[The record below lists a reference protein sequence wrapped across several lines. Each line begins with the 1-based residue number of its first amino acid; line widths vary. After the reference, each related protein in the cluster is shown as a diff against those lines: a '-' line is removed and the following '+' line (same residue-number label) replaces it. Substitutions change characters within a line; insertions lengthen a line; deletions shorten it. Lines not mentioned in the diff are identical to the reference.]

1 MNELTQR
8 LCDISID
15 NTERTHMILDKVL
28 MLTARSF
35 PDCEIRFNQDNV
47 AFEFT
52 INNLGVI
59 ITRDLNRFTVNTRVV
74 SNNTVIAECAIDCA
88 GGFDERYT
96 KFESKE
102 MKLKFAELFT
112 SISEI
117 DVNHA
122 LPSTED
128 PNVPD
133 EEETPHEDEDADV
146 EVEVE
151 NEVD

>member
-8 LCDISID
+8 LCDISIN

-35 PDCEIRFNQDNV
+35 PDCEIRFNQDTV
-47 AFEFT
+47 SFELT
-52 INNLGVI
+52 INNLGVV
-59 ITRDLNRFTVNTRVV
+59 ITRDLNRFTVNTRVI
-74 SNNTVIAECAIDCA
+74 SNNTVIAECAIDCV
-88 GGFDERYT
+88 GGFDEHYS

-133 EEETPHEDEDADV
+133 EEETPREDEDADV

>member
-8 LCDISID
+8 LCDISIN

-28 MLTARSF
+28 ILTARSF
-35 PDCEIRFNQDNV
+35 PDCEIRFNQDTV
-47 AFEFT
+47 SFELT
-52 INNLGVI
+52 INNLGVV
-59 ITRDLNRFTVNTRVV
+59 ITRDLNRFTVNTRVI
-74 SNNTVIAECAIDCA
+74 SNNTVIAECAIDCV
-88 GGFDERYT
+88 GGFDEHYS

-102 MKLKFAELFT
+102 MKLKFADLFT

-128 PNVPD
+128 PNVP
-133 EEETPHEDEDADV
+133 EEETPREDEDADV
-146 EVEVE
+146 EVELD

>member
-8 LCDISID
+8 LCDISIN

-35 PDCEIRFNQDNV
+35 PDCEIRFNQDSV
-47 AFEFT
+47 SFELT
-52 INNLGVI
+52 TNNLGVV
-59 ITRDLNRFTVNTRVV
+59 ITRDLNRFTVNTRVI
-74 SNNTVIAECAIDCA
+74 SNNTVIAECAIDCV
-88 GGFDERYT
+88 GGFDEHYS

-102 MKLKFAELFT
+102 MKLKFADLFT

-128 PNVPD
+128 SNVP
-133 EEETPHEDEDADV
+133 EEETPRKEEDADV
-146 EVEVE
+146 EVE

>member
-8 LCDISID
+8 LCDISIN

-35 PDCEIRFNQDNV
+35 PDCEIRFNQDSV
-47 AFEFT
+47 SFELT
-52 INNLGVI
+52 TNNLGVV
-59 ITRDLNRFTVNTRVV
+59 ITRDLNRFTVNTRVI
-74 SNNTVIAECAIDCA
+74 SNNTVIAECAIDCV
-88 GGFDERYT
+88 GGFDEHYS

-102 MKLKFAELFT
+102 MKLKFADLFT

-128 PNVPD
+128 PNVP
-133 EEETPHEDEDADV
+133 EEETPREAEDADV

>member
-8 LCDISID
+8 LCDISIN

-35 PDCEIRFNQDNV
+35 PDCEIRFNQDSV
-47 AFEFT
+47 SFELT
-52 INNLGVI
+52 TNNLGVV
-59 ITRDLNRFTVNTRVV
+59 ITRDLNRFTVNTRVI
-74 SNNTVIAECAIDCA
+74 SNNTVIAECAIDCV
-88 GGFDERYT
+88 GGFDEHYS

-102 MKLKFAELFT
+102 MKLKFADLFT

-128 PNVPD
+128 SNIP
-133 EEETPHEDEDADV
+133 EEETPRKEEDADV
-146 EVEVE
+146 EVE

>member
-8 LCDISID
+8 LCDISIN

-28 MLTARSF
+28 ILTARSF
-35 PDCEIRFNQDNV
+35 PDCEIRFNQDSV
-47 AFEFT
+47 SFELT
-52 INNLGVI
+52 TNNLGVV
-59 ITRDLNRFTVNTRVV
+59 ITRDLNRFTVNTRVI
-74 SNNTVIAECAIDCA
+74 SNNTVIAECAIDCV
-88 GGFDERYT
+88 GGFDEHYS

-102 MKLKFAELFT
+102 MKLKFADLFT

-128 PNVPD
+128 SNVP
-133 EEETPHEDEDADV
+133 EEETPREAEDV

>member
-8 LCDISID
+8 LCDISIN

-35 PDCEIRFNQDNV
+35 PDCEIRFNQDSV
-47 AFEFT
+47 SFELT
-52 INNLGVI
+52 TNNLGVV
-59 ITRDLNRFTVNTRVV
+59 ITRDLNRFTVNTRVI
-74 SNNTVIAECAIDCA
+74 SNNTVIAECAIDCV
-88 GGFDERYT
+88 GGFDEHYS

-102 MKLKFAELFT
+102 MKLKFADLFT

-128 PNVPD
+128 TNVP
-133 EEETPHEDEDADV
+133 EEETPREAEDV

>member
-8 LCDISID
+8 LCDISMN

-28 MLTARSF
+28 ILAATSF
-35 PDCEIRFNQDNV
+35 PGCEIRFNQDNV

-52 INNLGVI
+52 TNNLGVV
-59 ITRDLNRFTVNTRVV
+59 ITRDLNRFTVNTRVI
-74 SNNTVIAECAIDCA
+74 SNNAVIAECAIDCA

-102 MKLKFAELFT
+102 MKLKFANLFT

-128 PNVPD
+128 TNVP
-133 EEETPHEDEDADV
+133 EEETPREEEDDGV
-146 EVEVE
+146 EVKVVNKE
-151 NEVD
+151 

>member
-1 MNELTQR
+1 
-8 LCDISID
+8 
-15 NTERTHMILDKVL
+15 MILDKVL

-35 PDCEIRFNQDNV
+35 PDCEIRFNQDSV
-47 AFEFT
+47 SFELT
-52 INNLGVI
+52 TNNLGVV
-59 ITRDLNRFTVNTRVV
+59 ITRDLNRFTVNTRVI
-74 SNNTVIAECAIDCA
+74 SNNTVIAECAIDCV
-88 GGFDERYT
+88 GGFDEHYS

-102 MKLKFAELFT
+102 MKLKFADLFT

-128 PNVPD
+128 SNVP
-133 EEETPHEDEDADV
+133 EEETPREAEDADV

>member
-8 LCDISID
+8 LCDISIN

-28 MLTARSF
+28 ILTARSF
-35 PDCEIRFNQDNV
+35 PDCEIRFNQDSV
-47 AFEFT
+47 SFELT
-52 INNLGVI
+52 TNNLGVV
-59 ITRDLNRFTVNTRVV
+59 ITRDLNRFTVNTRVI
-74 SNNTVIAECAIDCA
+74 SNNTVIAECAIDCV
-88 GGFDERYT
+88 GGFDEHYS

-102 MKLKFAELFT
+102 MKLKFADLFT

-128 PNVPD
+128 TNVP
-133 EEETPHEDEDADV
+133 EEETPREAEDADV

>member
-8 LCDISID
+8 LCDISIN

-35 PDCEIRFNQDNV
+35 PDCEIRFNQDSV
-47 AFEFT
+47 SFELT
-52 INNLGVI
+52 TNNLGVV
-59 ITRDLNRFTVNTRVV
+59 ITRDLNRFTVNTRVI
-74 SNNTVIAECAIDCA
+74 SNNTVIAECAIDCV
-88 GGFDERYT
+88 GGFDEHYS

-102 MKLKFAELFT
+102 MKLKFADLFT

-128 PNVPD
+128 SNVP
-133 EEETPHEDEDADV
+133 EEETPREAENADV

>member
-1 MNELTQR
+1 MNELTQK
-8 LCDISID
+8 LCDISMD

-28 MLTARSF
+28 ILAATAF
-35 PDCEIRFNQDNV
+35 PECEIRFNQDNV

-52 INNLGVI
+52 TNNLGVV
-59 ITRDLNRFTVNTRVV
+59 ITRDLNRFTVNTRVI
-74 SNNTVIAECAIDCA
+74 SNNTVIAECALDCA
-88 GGFDERYT
+88 GGFDERYA

-102 MKLKFAELFT
+102 MKLKFADLFT

-122 LPSTED
+122 LPSTTE
-128 PNVPD
+128 PNVP
-133 EEETPHEDEDADV
+133 EEETPREDEAADV
-146 EVEVE
+146 EVEVV

>member
-8 LCDISID
+8 LCDISIN

-35 PDCEIRFNQDNV
+35 PDCEIRFNQDSV
-47 AFEFT
+47 SFELT
-52 INNLGVI
+52 INNLGVV
-59 ITRDLNRFTVNTRVV
+59 ITRDLNRFTVNTRVI
-74 SNNTVIAECAIDCA
+74 SNNTVIAECAIDCV
-88 GGFDERYT
+88 GGFDEHYS

-128 PNVPD
+128 SNVPD
-133 EEETPHEDEDADV
+133 EETHREAEDADV